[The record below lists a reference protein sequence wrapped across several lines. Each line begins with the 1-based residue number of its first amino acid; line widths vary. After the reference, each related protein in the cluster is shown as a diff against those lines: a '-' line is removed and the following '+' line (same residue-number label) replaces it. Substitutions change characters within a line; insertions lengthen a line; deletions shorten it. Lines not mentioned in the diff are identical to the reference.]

1 MNVLSMQRISNR
13 GVTLIET
20 LVSVAIFAFVAIGLY
35 ASYGQVLKVVHRAQL
50 RVATTALATEQFEI
64 IRNLPYN
71 LVGLKSGIPA
81 GVLNPIQTLVRSGL
95 SFTVSTM
102 VRNID
107 LPFDGLAPSDTNP
120 ADNKLVE
127 LNIVCT
133 SCADYLPMTFT
144 AEVGPKDLEASSTL
158 GSLFVRAIN
167 AAGNP
172 VPGATIHI
180 VLASSTAPIDYTDV
194 TGANGMLQLV
204 GVVPAVSAYQV
215 SATKAGYSTDKT
227 YNPAGPTTTHPV
239 LPYATVAPGT
249 VTQLTF
255 GIDLLSQL
263 NVTSVTP
270 ACTRIPS
277 VPFTLT
283 GAKLIGTEPVYKY
296 QATSTTDTSGAI
308 TLSNME
314 WDDYTVEAS
323 KAGYDLSGISPL
335 SPFTLAPGSTQNL
348 QLVLV
353 PQTGNPNDNT
363 LLVTVTDGVTGLPLS
378 GADIVVEKGGEVTQ
392 YLTTGRGFL
401 NQSDWSGGAGQDMF
415 VDKTMYYSD
424 DGNVDVSGTAGS
436 VKLRKSGGTYLSSGS
451 IESSIF
457 GVDTASNFYQLRFSQ
472 TVQPVGTEAK
482 FQLATANATSGPW
495 IFIGPNGTT
504 TSYYTATTTDISAVA
519 SGNPYFKYK
528 LFLSTTDGNKTPVV
542 DDVSFTFSSAC
553 VSSGQ
558 AYAQGLH
565 NGTWTVT
572 VSKSGYATE
581 QQNVVM
587 STTKPWGT
595 ASFQLN
601 PI

>member
-1 MNVLSMQRISNR
+1 MNIDCSVKEDR
-13 GVTLIET
+13 GFTLIET
-20 LVSVAIFAFVAIGLY
+20 VVSVAIFAFVAIGLY
-35 ASYGQVLKVVHRAQL
+35 MSYAQVMKVVHRAQL
-50 RVATTALATEQFEI
+50 RVATTALATEQFEM
-64 IRNLPYN
+64 IRNLPYSS
-71 LVGLKSGIPA
+71 VGLKNGIPS
-81 GVLNPIQTLVRSGL
+81 GVLSPLQSLVRSGMT
-95 SFTVSTM
+95 FNVATM

-127 LNIVCT
+127 LDIMCT
-133 SCADYLPMTFT
+133 SCSDQIPMSFT
-144 AEVGPKDLEASSTL
+144 TQVGPKDLEASSTL
-158 GSLFVRAIN
+158 GSLFVRTIN
-167 AAGNP
+167 ATGSAL
-172 VPGATIHI
+172 PGATVHI
-180 VLASSTAPIDYTDV
+180 VLASSTAPVDYTDI

-204 GVVPAVSAYQV
+204 GVLPAVNAYQV
-215 SATKAGYSTDKT
+215 SATEPGYSIDQT
-227 YNPAGPTTTHPV
+227 YSPYGPTTTHPV

-249 VTQLTF
+249 VTQLTLA
-255 GIDLLSQL
+255 IDKLADL

-270 ACTRIPS
+270 ACTRIPG

-296 QATSTTDTSGAI
+296 QATSTTDGGGG
-308 TLSNME
+308 LELPNME
-314 WDDYTVEAS
+314 WDNYTVEAS
-323 KAGYDLSGISPL
+323 KAGYDLVGISPL

-348 QLVLV
+348 QLVLI

-401 NQSDWSGGAGQDMF
+401 NQTDWSGGSGQDMF
-415 VDKTMYYSD
+415 VDPTAYYSD

-436 VKLRKSGGTYLSSGS
+436 VKLKKFGGGYASSGTL
-451 IESSIF
+451 ESSVF
-457 GVDTASNFYQLRFSQ
+457 SVDTASNFYQLRFSQ
-472 TVQPVGTEAK
+472 TTQPAGTEAK

-504 TSYYTATTTDISAVA
+504 TSYYTATTTDISPVS
-519 SGNPYFKYK
+519 SGYKYFKYK
-528 LFLSTTDGNKTPVV
+528 LYLSSTDSNKTPVV

-581 QQNVVM
+581 VQNVVM

-595 ASFQLN
+595 VSFQLN
-601 PI
+601 PA